1 MTDEKQ
7 GFHSADALYNEFFL
21 FACKVPIA
29 RMVQMNFRF
38 PFLFL
43 ALLLIGGC
51 SDDGDKEVVDP
62 AGSPRRVDKPKP
74 VEGGIVREKPGFAS
88 NDRKLEE
95 IMEDFAGSIETY
107 PTVDQRETM
116 MKKNGRLYRRGIE
129 DEPFTG
135 TVVEAFPDGSVSLIT
150 TFYQGKPHGYQQR
163 SFQDGSIASEIFFDK
178 GILSGTRSKW
188 WKNGHIREEEYWS
201 GGEFKGRRLWDEE
214 GRLIREEIV
223 PPG

>member
-1 MTDEKQ
+1 
-7 GFHSADALYNEFFL
+7 
-21 FACKVPIA
+21 
-29 RMVQMNFRF
+29 MVQMNFRL
-38 PFLFL
+38 PFLFI

-51 SDDGDKEVVDP
+51 SDDGDKEVIDP
-62 AGSPRRVDKPKP
+62 AGSPRRADKPKP
-74 VEGGIVREKPGFAS
+74 VEGGIVREKPRFAS
-88 NDRKLEE
+88 NDRKIEE
-95 IMEDFAGSIETY
+95 IMEDFDGSIETY

-163 SFQDGSIASEIFFDK
+163 SFQDGSMASEILFDK
-178 GILSGTRSKW
+178 GILSGIRSKW

-201 GGEFKGRRLWDEE
+201 EGEFKGRRLWDEE